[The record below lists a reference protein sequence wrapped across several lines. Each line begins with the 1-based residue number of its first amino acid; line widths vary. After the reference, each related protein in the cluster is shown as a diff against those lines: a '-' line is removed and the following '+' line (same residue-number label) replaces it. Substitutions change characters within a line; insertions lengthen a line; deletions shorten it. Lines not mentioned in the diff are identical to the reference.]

1 EQHVFDL
8 LKSYGFSDV
17 SFQPFAV
24 NGWARESLDL
34 QVGVSGQL
42 KPVKAAALA
51 STPTTAQA
59 RGELV
64 DMGNGLASD
73 YAANPEKVA
82 GKIVLAALNLLPDS
96 PEGTKNLHRSAKAS
110 LAIQYGAKGIILF
123 NSVAGGTLLT
133 GTASI
138 TGELLPIPALCIGLE
153 DGLKLKEA
161 MATGNLKATIAMKN
175 TTSSMQARN
184 VIDRIEGSELPNEK
198 IVVGAHLDSWDLAEG
213 AVDNGLGAFSV
224 IDMARTFMALGIR
237 PKRTI
242 EFVLFMG
249 EEQGLLG
256 SKAYVHE
263 AEANGTTDRDRKSV
277 VKGK

>member
-1 EQHVFDL
+1 NAEVQTHSEAYARLGESIETVGHRLTGSPNGAKAEQHVFDL

-42 KPVKAAALA
+42 KPVKAVALA

-96 PEGTKNLHRSAKAS
+96 PEGTKNLH
-110 LAIQYGAKGIILF
+110 
-123 NSVAGGTLLT
+123 
-133 GTASI
+133 
-138 TGELLPIPALCIGLE
+138 
-153 DGLKLKEA
+153 
-161 MATGNLKATIAMKN
+161 
-175 TTSSMQARN
+175 
-184 VIDRIEGSELPNEK
+184 
-198 IVVGAHLDSWDLAEG
+198 
-213 AVDNGLGAFSV
+213 
-224 IDMARTFMALGIR
+224 
-237 PKRTI
+237 
-242 EFVLFMG
+242 
-249 EEQGLLG
+249 
-256 SKAYVHE
+256 
-263 AEANGTTDRDRKSV
+263 
-277 VKGK
+277 